1 MCCEISDELY
11 PVVIVPPL
19 YTLILQ
25 HVLYSHCLRLVFFFF
40 CYMYKYWTKIRNSR
54 FYHTLKKIISN
65 AE

>member
-11 PVVIVPPL
+11 PVVVVPPL

-40 CYMYKYWTKIRNSR
+40 FFFTC
-54 FYHTLKKIISN
+54 ISIG
-65 AE
+65 